1 MHSSL
6 SALRLPLLAL
16 LLGTAL
22 LASSPAH
29 AQESPSSEERVVDEI
44 AAVVGND
51 IILRSEVEQQVQAM
65 RQRLRQQQQQGRVP
79 PAEQLWD
86 RVLQQ
91 RIDQKVLAAQAA
103 QDTTLSVSDAQVQQY
118 LDRRISRLAQRAGGR
133 EALEQ
138 TYGKSIN
145 QIKANFES
153 QVREQLL
160 AQQFRQRRLNNV
172 RITPTEVR
180 EWFEDLSRD
189 SLPTIPASV
198 QLSHVVRRPEATAE
212 ARQQARE
219 VATAI
224 RDSARAGMP
233 IEELASRYSDDSG
246 SAEQGGRIQ
255 TSLDELVPS
264 FAAVV
269 SRAPVGEISDVFE
282 TPFGFHVAR
291 VNERSGNTV
300 DFNHVL
306 IEIDKST
313 STGEEARS
321 FLKAVRDSV
330 VNQGAPLGLMAR
342 RYSEEEQSASQGGR
356 VTAQSGE
363 STLRLEVL
371 GPSWRSTID
380 TLDVGEVS
388 QPTEV
393 RLLGSENERAYHI
406 VKLTDR
412 SPRHRMNIEQ
422 DYARI
427 KNFAL
432 REKKQRVYQRWA
444 KKLRD
449 EVYVDVRTGDDDGA
463 GALSMGAR

>member
-1 MHSSL
+1 MPSSL

-29 AQESPSSEERVVDEI
+29 AQDSPSSEKRVVDEI

-51 IILRSEVEQQVQAM
+51 IILRSEVERQVQAM
-65 RQRLRQQQQQGRVP
+65 RQRLRQKQQQGRVP

-91 RIDQKVLAAQAA
+91 RIDQQVLAAQAA

-145 QIKANFES
+145 QLKANFES

-180 EWFEDLSRD
+180 EWVEDLSRD
-189 SLPTIPASV
+189 SVPTIPASV
-198 QLSHVVRRPEATAE
+198 QLSHVVRRPEATAG

-219 VATAI
+219 VITAI

-233 IEELASRYSDDSG
+233 IEELARRYSDDSG
-246 SAEQGGRIQ
+246 SAEQGGRVQ
-255 TSLDELVPS
+255 TSLDDLVPS

-269 SRAPVGEISDVFE
+269 SRAPIGEISDVFE

-363 STLRLEVL
+363 RTLRLKAL
-371 GPSWRSTID
+371 GSSWRNTLD

-406 VKLTDR
+406 VKLTER
-412 SPRHRMNIEQ
+412 SPRHQMNIEQ

-427 KNFAL
+427 KTFAL

-444 KKLRD
+444 KTLRD

-463 GALSMGAR
+463 GEPSMSAR